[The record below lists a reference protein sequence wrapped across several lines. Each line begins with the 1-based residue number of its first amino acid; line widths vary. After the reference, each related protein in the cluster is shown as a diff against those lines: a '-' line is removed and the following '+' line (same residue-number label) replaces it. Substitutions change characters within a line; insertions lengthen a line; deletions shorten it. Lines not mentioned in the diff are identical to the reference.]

1 MVDAALLV
9 FLCGLLAI
17 SIAPLKIQIVSVLA
31 FLAYLFIVQARP
43 PTSEEGQDRVRDE
56 VSKAARAE
64 PSRAA
69 QRFQDAKAA
78 IDLVADACEACDPSK
93 SAEFA
98 AALDDCMEEYM
109 RVLTYP
115 VDDKDRLAELSLVAH
130 MTLRQR
136 ALNLLAEAYVV
147 TADDAAEPLLD
158 DAAFKITALFRA
170 CDTVL
175 RKDGKAPRP
184 GPVPSDPMWR
194 QD

>member
-1 MVDAALLV
+1 MLYLV
-9 FLCGLLAI
+9 YLCGLLAV
-17 SIAPLKIQIVSVLA
+17 SVAPLKIQIVSALA
-31 FLAYLFIVQARP
+31 VLAYLFVVKARP
-43 PTSEEGQDRVRDE
+43 LPAEEGLPRVRDE
-56 VSKAARAE
+56 VSKSARPQ

-78 IDLVADACEACDPSK
+78 IGLVASACETCDASK
-93 SAEFA
+93 SAELA

-115 VDDKDRLAELSLVAH
+115 ADDKDHLADLSLVAH

-136 ALNLLAEAYVV
+136 VLNILAEAYVV
-147 TADDAAEPLLD
+147 TADDEAEPLLD
-158 DAAFKITALFRA
+158 AAAFKITALFRA

-184 GPVPSDPMWR
+184 GPVPSDPLWR
-194 QD
+194 LD